1 MATNRK
7 QTDFIASDEGQRIR
21 QELSDMLT
29 NQGYTTESTYNTN
42 SDLYPDNKIPF
53 VEKHMHYIA
62 THPSVDPNH
71 YLANL
76 RLITKV
82 R

>member
-1 MATNRK
+1 MASTKRTIAFYASEEATQIK
-7 QTDFIASDEGQRIR
+7 QT
-21 QELSDMLT
+21 LLDML
-29 NQGYTTESTYNTN
+29 GDAKYNTVASYSAN
-42 SDLYPDNKIPF
+42 SEKYPDNQIPF
-53 VEKHMHYIA
+53 VDKHMGYLN
-62 THPSVDPNH
+62 THPSVDINH

>member
-7 QTDFIASDEGQRIR
+7 QSDFIASEEGVRIR
-21 QELSDMLT
+21 QELTAMLS
-29 NQGYTTESTYNTN
+29 NQSYTTESTYIAN
-42 SDLYPDNKIPF
+42 SERYPDNQIPF

>member
-7 QTDFIASDEGQRIR
+7 QSDFIASEEGIRIR
-21 QELSDMLT
+21 QELTAMLS
-29 NQGYTTESTYNTN
+29 NQSYTTESTYIAN
-42 SDLYPDNKIPF
+42 SERYPDNQIPF

>member
-1 MATNRK
+1 MAANRK
-7 QTDFIASDEGQRIR
+7 QTDFIASEEGMRIR
-21 QELSDMLT
+21 QELVAMLS
-29 NQGYTTESTYNTN
+29 NQGYTTESTYNAN
-42 SDLYPDNKIPF
+42 SDLYPDNQIPF

>member
-1 MATNRK
+1 MATTRK
-7 QTDFIASDEGQRIR
+7 QTDFIASEEGVRIR
-21 QELSDMLT
+21 QELVAMLG
-29 NQGYTTESTYNTN
+29 NQSYTTESTYNAN
-42 SDLYPDNKIPF
+42 SDLYPDNQIPF